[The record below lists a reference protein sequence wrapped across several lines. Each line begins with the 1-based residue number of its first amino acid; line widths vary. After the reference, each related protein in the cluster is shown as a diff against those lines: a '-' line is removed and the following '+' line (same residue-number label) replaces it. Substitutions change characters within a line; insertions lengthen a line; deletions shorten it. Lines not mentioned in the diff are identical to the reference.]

1 MDSTTYIAV
10 WVPIFIVLFIIIPQQ
25 QTVKR
30 YVLKII
36 KNRRKNRM
44 TNELILN
51 FRAKR
56 CYITTGSMG
65 VSILGTLI
73 EVVDNWV
80 EVETKKGME
89 MINLDFVQK
98 LKLK

>member
-1 MDSTTYIAV
+1 
-10 WVPIFIVLFIIIPQQ
+10 
-25 QTVKR
+25 
-30 YVLKII
+30 
-36 KNRRKNRM
+36 M
-44 TNELILN
+44 TNELILK
-51 FRAKR
+51 FRGKR

-65 VSILGTLI
+65 VSIVGTII

-80 EVETKKGME
+80 EVVTKKGTE